1 METICHTRGALP
13 LTITGQVQQG
23 KKIGR
28 RLGFPTANIAY
39 PEGGCDM
46 PCGVYLAVLTL
57 PDGTALHGVLNHGH
71 HPTLPEGP
79 PAVEVHLLDFDGD
92 LYGRK
97 VQVEYLRFVRPEI
110 KFPSVEDM
118 RAQVMRDIEEAKRF
132 FAAGEAEKETGE

>member
-1 METICHTRGALP
+1 
-13 LTITGQVQQG
+13 
-23 KKIGR
+23 
-28 RLGFPTANIAY
+28 
-39 PEGGCDM
+39 
-46 PCGVYLAVLTL
+46 
-57 PDGTALHGVLNHGH
+57 
-71 HPTLPEGP
+71 
-79 PAVEVHLLDFDGD
+79 VEVHLLDFDGD